1 MTNRKESFYIQNFM
15 NKRFVVTFLV
25 GSAMLAASCNSGSI
39 RRNPGKI
46 YAPDMTYS
54 RAYDAYTE
62 NPNFEDGLT
71 SREPVAGTIAR
82 GHDLPLHLTA
92 ADTGA
97 YYALQSP
104 YKFTE
109 GEMAEGTRLYNI
121 YCGVCHGD
129 KLDGNGPLYKDGS
142 GPFAAAPANLKGGPA
157 YLTMSIGKMYYAIVY
172 GKNMMGS
179 YASQLNVKQR
189 WQVLAYIKQVQ
200 SKNGGASFTLA
211 AEGNAAAT
219 DTAAAAKGSVA
230 SKDSTVAKK

>member
-1 MTNRKESFYIQNFM
+1 M
-15 NKRFVVTFLV
+15 
-25 GSAMLAASCNSGSI
+25 
-39 RRNPGKI
+39 
-46 YAPDMTYS
+46 
-54 RAYDAYTE
+54 
-62 NPNFEDGLT
+62 
-71 SREPVAGTIAR
+71 
-82 GHDLPLHLTA
+82 
-92 ADTGA
+92 
-97 YYALQSP
+97 
-104 YKFTE
+104 
-109 GEMAEGTRLYNI
+109 YNI

-200 SKNGGASFTLA
+200 SKNGGAPFTLA
-211 AEGNAAAT
+211 AEGNAAAI